1 VVLCLADAI
10 EYGHDLTSNKS
21 ADDEDGSGGYD
32 ELRQCVAIVKD
43 QLPRALLVQPLLF
56 DADSVSRAEKELQDF
71 IIIPP
76 LHDSYTTTIKGVMSD
91 VSARFLAELSTY
103 ARSIQEARS
112 IPTPAG
118 TSGLPSAGNA
128 KTPRPLSLLRTTS
141 LRADRGRS
149 GSPQLAEGE
158 HDING
163 LPELTEV
170 ESAPA
175 EFSEYED
182 SQMSSP
188 RESMG
193 TPELGDSV
201 PAPRTRQVSRD
212 SSVDS
217 LARRELD
224 DGKKH
229 VPNPRRSL
237 LRSLPSP
244 AEVAER
250 RLKGRQILVIGSLY
264 LQAGRWSDALR
275 ELNDG
280 VLQARAN
287 DDHFWHAKGLEN
299 VIVTML
305 LLAKG
310 GMNFQIPETCYAT
323 TSKTLKRSASTTVQ
337 RGTGNMRPS
346 LDTSETLSR
355 LAAIIPDLCRRILEI
370 HTRGFANTSE
380 VVSRHAF
387 SEIIVRLARLLV
399 HMRNAGGVLSMQVLD
414 DIIFGTKTAIAK
426 SNTVIDPAGLTRL
439 HIAEFLF
446 RAFPLKTIPSP
457 TSSVDTALV
466 LAGMSSVLG
475 ELGLDRKQAMVNKE
489 LLAALVVVI
498 SQARRI
504 DLSVFG
510 LVTKPD
516 YPDVSSDP
524 SRTVSTG
531 MDANIQALM
540 DLTGRAYALVQQ
552 SKTPQRGSS
561 AENDKTALAQETI
574 NEAVQDA
581 NLQSYGSLRL
591 KLELLR
597 LYSNVGEV
605 IPDYAKVVS
614 YTAAILDIIGPHS
627 APSSRF
633 GGRIKL
639 PKDEQIRHFTKIQ
652 SAVSFLPDT
661 SASRANGL
669 YWDPFLIRKLELL
682 PPPPQLSLLQRSL
695 NNLKLDFHELEA
707 GREGGPFLHE
717 AFAKTTTE
725 SVTEVMLVSRE
736 TVEFVVSLQN
746 LYDFEVVVESLSL
759 FTDGVPFAATSE
771 STTLPP
777 RGLHRANLRGRPL
790 AAGKLH
796 VLGCKVKIQGCR
808 EEDFFLVEQPWS
820 MTKDIKIKASGL
832 PQPDIVSLSKG
843 RSIPQTKA
851 FSYDVLESQ
860 PMLSVVSSS
869 LPPPVMS
876 LLDGESH
883 SFNITVHND
892 STDTDIDFVHLSFE
906 HGYIG
911 KRASPLSDLE
921 QYETDYQ
928 HIHRPIMCCKQRE
941 DISNIVPGASADYQI
956 EVHARLALRECRIL
970 FDYAHLRGD
979 LLKMKKKFFTRQSSL
994 PVTFKISPSIE
1005 PISYDFI
1012 SMPYTM
1018 VSFGETHEQRDAF
1031 VWVLNVRNAWVRPLH
1046 IITRNHA
1053 ESEGGRNTA
1062 GLTKMTE
1069 TVQPGHVV
1077 RLSTIVPKLY
1087 VEDTS
1092 RPIPSLTGGSE
1103 KQFVV
1108 SKTRRASNIELNSR
1122 ELFWYRE
1129 ELLKQISVEW
1139 KEQGSDRC
1147 GEMDLRSVTLKPQM
1161 LDIIKRDAIHIKLRL
1176 TSSEEDSGGE
1186 NQLQGNAEDVEIDSM
1201 LSLTIDLTNKTQ
1213 HDVTAFLRVSFELGT
1228 QVAELADTDVSHCLA
1243 WSGQLE
1249 KPLQTLTSGQGMML
1263 EYGLTALSAA
1273 QYVANVT
1280 VLAVTSDG
1288 DIEKTIG
1295 HSSLD
1300 FSAR

>member
-1 VVLCLADAI
+1 MVLCLADAT
-10 EYGHDLTSNKS
+10 EYGHDSTSDKS
-21 ADDEDGSGGYD
+21 AGDEHGSGGYD

-56 DADSVSRAEKELQDF
+56 DADSVSGAEEEIQNF

-91 VSARFLAELSTY
+91 VSARLLAELSTY

-118 TSGLPSAGNA
+118 TSGLPPVGNA

-149 GSPQLAEGE
+149 GSPQLAENE
-158 HDING
+158 YDMNG

-193 TPELGDSV
+193 TPELGESV
-201 PAPRTRQVSRD
+201 QAPRARQVSRD

-217 LARRELD
+217 LAWRELD
-224 DGKKH
+224 DSKRH

-237 LRSLPSP
+237 LRNLPSP
-244 AEVAER
+244 AEVVER

-280 VLQARAN
+280 VLKARAN

-310 GMNFQIPETCYAT
+310 GMDFQIPETCFAT
-323 TSKTLKRSASTTVQ
+323 TSETPKRSASTTVQ
-337 RGTGNMRPS
+337 RGTGNVRPS
-346 LDTSETLSR
+346 LDASGTLSR

-399 HMRNAGGVLSMQVLD
+399 HMRNAGSVLTMQVLG
-414 DIIFGTKTAIAK
+414 DIIFGTKTAILK
-426 SNTVIDPAGLTRL
+426 SRTTIDPAGLTRL
-439 HIAEFLF
+439 DIADFLF

-475 ELGLDRKQAMVNKE
+475 DLGLDRKQAMVNKE

-498 SQARRI
+498 SQAKRI

-516 YPDVSSDP
+516 YPDDP
-524 SRTVSTG
+524 LRTVSTG
-531 MDANIQALM
+531 TDANLQALM
-540 DLTGRAYALVQQ
+540 DLTGRAYALVRQ
-552 SKTPQRGSS
+552 SEKSQHGSS
-561 AENDKTALAQETI
+561 AESDKTRLAQETI
-574 NEAVQDA
+574 NEAIQDA
-581 NLQSYGSLRL
+581 NLQSHGSLRL

-614 YTAAILDIIGPHS
+614 YTAVILDIIGPHS
-627 APSSRF
+627 APASRF

-652 SAVSFLPDT
+652 STLSSLPDT
-661 SASRANGL
+661 LALRANGP

-682 PPPPQLSLLQRSL
+682 PPPPRLSLLQRSL
-695 NNLKLDFHELEA
+695 NNPKLDFHELKA

-717 AFAKTTTE
+717 AFAKTSTQ
-725 SVTEVMLVSRE
+725 SVAEVMLVIHE
-736 TVEFVVSLQN
+736 DVEFIVSLQN
-746 LYDFEVVVESLSL
+746 LYDFEVVVQSLYL
-759 FTDGVPFAATSE
+759 LTDGVLFDATSE

-777 RGLHRANLRGRPL
+777 RGLHRIHLRGRPL

-796 VLGCKVKIQGCR
+796 VIGCKVKIQGCR

-820 MTKDIKIKASGL
+820 MTKDIKVKASGL
-832 PQPDIVSLSKG
+832 PELDIVSLSRG
-843 RSIPQTKA
+843 RSIPQRKA

-860 PMLSVVSSS
+860 PTLSVVSSS
-869 LPPPVMS
+869 LPPAVMS
-876 LLDGESH
+876 LLEGESH
-883 SFNITVHND
+883 SFSITVHND

-906 HGYIG
+906 HDYIG
-911 KRASPLSDLE
+911 KPASPLSDVE
-921 QYETDYQ
+921 QYEVDFQ
-928 HIHRPIMCCKQRE
+928 DIHRPVMSWKQRE
-941 DISNIVPGASADYQI
+941 DTSIIAPGGGADYEI
-956 EVHARLALRECRIL
+956 EIKARPGLRDCRLL

-979 LLKMKKKFFTRQSSL
+979 PLKTKKIFFTRQSSL
-994 PVTFKISPSIE
+994 PLTFKTSPSLE
-1005 PISYDFI
+1005 LISYNFMSAPHSKVD
-1012 SMPYTM
+1012 
-1018 VSFGETHEQRDAF
+1018 FGEPNEQRDAF
-1031 VWVLNVRNAWVRPLH
+1031 VWILNVRNAWIRPLH
-1046 IITRNHA
+1046 IITRRHA
-1053 ESEGGRNTA
+1053 ESGSGTDIAELNE
-1062 GLTKMTE
+1062 LKE
-1069 TVQPGHVV
+1069 IVQPGHNL
-1077 RLSTIVPKLY
+1077 RLSMIVPKLY

-1092 RPIPSLTGGSE
+1092 RPIPSLSGGPE

-1108 SKTRRASNIELNSR
+1108 SKMRRASIVELNSR

-1129 ELLKQISVEW
+1129 ELLKQITVEW

-1147 GEMDLRSVTLKPQM
+1147 GDMHLRSVTLKPQM
-1161 LDIIKRDAIHIKLRL
+1161 LDIIKRDSIQIKLRL
-1176 TSSEEDSGGE
+1176 TSSEENLGDEKQFRGVA
-1186 NQLQGNAEDVEIDSM
+1186 QDVGVDSM
-1201 LSLTIDLTNKTQ
+1201 LSLTISLSNETLQDI
-1213 HDVTAFLRVSFELGT
+1213 TAFLHVNFELGT
-1228 QVAELADTDVSHCLA
+1228 QAAELATTDVSHCLA

-1249 KPLQTLTSGQGMML
+1249 KPLQTLTPGQGMTL
-1263 EYGLTALSAA
+1263 EYGLTALSAG
-1273 QYVANVT
+1273 QYVVDVT
-1280 VLAVTSDG
+1280 VFGVASDG
-1288 DIEKTIG
+1288 DIGKAIG

-1300 FSAR
+1300 FSAG